1 MRGLLKGGV
10 FYVLV
15 WEGMW
20 SPVRY
25 YVTGGLSLV
34 RCFVIGGLSL
44 VRCYVIVGLSLVR
57 CYVIG
62 LSLVRCCVT
71 GGFTVLRDEYFE
83 LFTVSFFLVLIKPPL

>member
-25 YVTGGLSLV
+25 YVTG
-34 RCFVIGGLSL
+34 
-44 VRCYVIVGLSLVR
+44 
-57 CYVIG
+57 G